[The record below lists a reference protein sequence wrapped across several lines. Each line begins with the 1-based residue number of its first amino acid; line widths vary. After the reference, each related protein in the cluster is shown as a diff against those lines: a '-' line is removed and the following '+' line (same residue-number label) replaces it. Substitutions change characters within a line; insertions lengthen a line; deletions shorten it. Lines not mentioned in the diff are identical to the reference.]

1 MEQTVNM
8 LTNSFMSI
16 GIWDILDIGIMSVLI
31 YYLLKLTIQTR
42 AKQVLKGLGILIV
55 ALQLSDILQFQTL
68 SWLLSYILNSG
79 IIIIVVLFQ
88 PELRRLLEQLG
99 RNKILQGARDL
110 LVADTEATLDLT
122 GVAEEMARAL
132 QNMAKTKT
140 GCLIVVERQVPLN
153 DIIETGTRIDARL
166 TSQLLEN
173 IFVVNTPLHDGAVVV
188 RGGRIAAA
196 GCFLPLSDSDA
207 LAKELGTRHR
217 AAMGISENADCVTF
231 LVSEETG
238 VISMTREGQMTRY
251 LNSKTLREV
260 LVGLF
265 ASHISKVSL
274 ATRIRRARRERK
286 TH

>member
-1 MEQTVNM
+1 M

-260 LVGLF
+260 LIGLF
-265 ASHISKVSL
+265 APHISKGSL